1 MSDTFAGAKLFIGS
15 TTAIDF
21 STDEAA
27 QADFEAED
35 WDSGEIKEI
44 SNVGEIGSASNIVTF
59 PLVSDDFVKK
69 AKGTRNAGDPAIVVG
84 RVSDDPGQIKVRA
97 AEKTKFFYNFKL
109 QLADAVD
116 ELHTDTVIYFRALV
130 AGVPN
135 QFGGNEDFV
144 TETYSLGIYP
154 RPLIIESEHISSP
167 NSP

>member
-1 MSDTFAGAKLFIGS
+1 MSGTFAGAKLYIGG
-15 TTAIDF
+15 TTAIDY

-27 QADFEAED
+27 LADFESED
-35 WDSGEIKEI
+35 WVEIKEI
-44 SNVGEIGSASNIVTF
+44 SNVGEIGAASNIVTF

-84 RVSDDPGQIKVRA
+84 RVSDDPGQIAVRD
-97 AEKTKFFYNFKL
+97 AEQTKYFYNFKL
-109 QLADAVD
+109 QLADAID
-116 ELHTDTVIYFRALV
+116 EIHTDTIIYFRALV

-144 TETYSLGIYP
+144 TETYSLAIYP
-154 RPLIIESEHISSP
+154 RPLIEESAHISSP